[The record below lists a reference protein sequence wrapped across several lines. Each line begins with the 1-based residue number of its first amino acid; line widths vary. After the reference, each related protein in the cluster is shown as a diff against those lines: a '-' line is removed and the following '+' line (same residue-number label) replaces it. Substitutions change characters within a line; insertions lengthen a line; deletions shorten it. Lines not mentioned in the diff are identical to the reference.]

1 MMEEMSTC
9 TPTPPIEIFSVGA
22 DNWYE
27 IMIRLNWPMIIL
39 IVIAVLLI
47 VCGGVKKSVKKAF
60 GKTIHIDGLTFG
72 IGDFK
77 CDLKCGHEVQEIAYK
92 LWIELT
98 TRKIAI
104 PLEEDDVIVE
114 IYDSWYSAFTAIRE
128 LLKTVP
134 GESLSDAADLIEVT
148 SKVLNDGLRPHLTK
162 WQAKFRNWYKK
173 AKDESEASPQD
184 LQKSYPEYDQLI
196 ADLKVTSE
204 NMVNFADKL
213 HEIAFGK

>member
-9 TPTPPIEIFSVGA
+9 APTSQIEFFSVGA

-27 IMIRLNWPMIIL
+27 IVLRLNWPTIIL
-39 IVIAVLLI
+39 IVIAVLLVVLGI
-47 VCGGVKKSVKKAF
+47 KKAVMKTF
-60 GKTIHIDGLTFG
+60 GKTIHIDGMTFG

-92 LWIELT
+92 LWVELT
-98 TRKIAI
+98 TRKIAV

-114 IYDSWYSAFTAIRE
+114 VYDSWYSAFTAIRE

-134 GESLSDAADLIEVT
+134 GDSLSDAADLIEVT

-184 LQKSYPEYDQLI
+184 LQKSYPEYDRLL

-204 NMVNFADKL
+204 NMVKFADTL